1 MGLGEGE
8 GQSKK
13 FLVKTS
19 QNDTG
24 KICMQYE
31 DDLMRF
37 SGTTDRRTD
46 VKGDSNTPSGETPRG
61 KNSVVF
67 KTLEP
72 YIRKLVGTC
81 YNLIVVTK
89 GG

>member
-13 FLVKTS
+13 ILVKTS

-37 SGTTDRRTD
+37 SGTTDRQTD
-46 VKGDSNTPSGETPRG
+46 R
-61 KNSVVF
+61 
-67 KTLEP
+67 
-72 YIRKLVGTC
+72 
-81 YNLIVVTK
+81 
-89 GG
+89 

>member
-13 FLVKTS
+13 ILVKIS

-31 DDLMRF
+31 DDLIR
-37 SGTTDRRTD
+37 SSVTTGKQTDRC
-46 VKGDSNTPSGETPRG
+46 KG
-61 KNSVVF
+61 
-67 KTLEP
+67 
-72 YIRKLVGTC
+72 
-81 YNLIVVTK
+81 
-89 GG
+89 